1 MFSAA
6 YVTVGQSPKGAT
18 VGNFIVTL
26 ISIAISLAASGFG
39 FATARRY
46 VRDRLKYVD
55 AVHTMKAPIIAGVI
69 GWALFMPLTWV
80 LPWFIG
86 LGTAIVFGLSV
97 GLGVRA
103 GANDIKIGRLSGGF

>member
-1 MFSAA
+1 
-6 YVTVGQSPKGAT
+6 VGFVA
-18 VGNFIVTL
+18 TL
-26 ISIAISLAASGFG
+26 ISIAISLVVTSLGY
-39 FATARRY
+39 ATARKY
-46 VRDRLKYVD
+46 VRERLKYVD
-55 AVHTMKAPIIAGVI
+55 AVHTMKAPIIAGIV

-103 GANDIKIGRLSGGF
+103 GANDIRIGRLSGGF